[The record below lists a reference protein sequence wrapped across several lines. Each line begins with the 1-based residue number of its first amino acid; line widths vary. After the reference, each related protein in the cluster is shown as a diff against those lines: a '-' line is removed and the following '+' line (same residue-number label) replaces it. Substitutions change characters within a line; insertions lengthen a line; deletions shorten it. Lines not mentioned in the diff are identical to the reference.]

1 MLFKSFQDVKL
12 KILKLQFFRELAST
26 PVGKYFY
33 SITQIT
39 NLLKTVI

>member
-1 MLFKSFQDVKL
+1 MLSKRFQDAKF

-26 PVGKYFY
+26 PFGKYFY

-39 NLLKTVI
+39 NLLKTLI